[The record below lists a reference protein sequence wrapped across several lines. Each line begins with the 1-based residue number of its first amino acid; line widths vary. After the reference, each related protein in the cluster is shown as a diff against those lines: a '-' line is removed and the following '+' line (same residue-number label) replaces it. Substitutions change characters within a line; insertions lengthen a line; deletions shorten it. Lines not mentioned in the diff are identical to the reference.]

1 MENKE
6 FILDQT
12 TIKKL
17 LLTYKLRVPDFQ
29 RSFVWKHQKKYQL
42 LQSLFRGF
50 PIGAI
55 TLYED
60 AGEYYIIDGLQRI
73 NTLQQYLACPS
84 KIINFTE
91 YYRKVEQNVQE
102 FLMSNGLMNMTSKF
116 KSAIKIW
123 YEQLNSLYAYEKVSP
138 LYRCIKDKC
147 NAAFKDGD
155 DEMQLMEDLSCILTS
170 KIEISHDA
178 IALII
183 YQGDKEDLP
192 DLFKNINTGSVA
204 LSQYEILQ
212 SLWMNYKLDSVFL
225 DKEYQFYLYA
235 LDMIKE
241 EYEIQAIKDSG
252 DFDIFKNIIGL
263 NLQICCMKEA
273 SKVLFP
279 ALKKIEPIEIGEYN
293 KYTKYYDNDTLGFEL
308 YSTLITST
316 PNRIV
321 KAVDAIF
328 KDKGAD
334 RYKDINKFVRTMNVA
349 IYEAIQYAIKSVDES
364 NLKDIFV
371 SKYHSIY
378 VIAGIVL
385 SQYVIDASSLQMK
398 KIPMNNQRME
408 LCIDFDRHKRE
419 KWFIDENRQIGFF
432 NNKMKE
438 LMRKDD

>member
-1 MENKE
+1 MGNKE

-12 TIKKL
+12 SIKNL
-17 LLTYKLRVPDFQ
+17 LLMYKLRIPDFQ
-29 RSFVWKHQKKYQL
+29 RSFVWKPQKKYQL

-60 AGEYYIIDGLQRI
+60 EGAYYIIDGLQRI
-73 NTLQQYLACPS
+73 NTLQQYLSCPS

-91 YYRKVEQNVQE
+91 YYKKVEQDVQK
-102 FLMSNGLMNMTSKF
+102 FLKDNDIHVSVNKF
-116 KSAIKIW
+116 KSAIKSW
-123 YEQLNSLYAYEKVSP
+123 YEQLNELYAYEKVSP
-138 LYRCIKDKC
+138 LYKSVKKRCD
-147 NAAFKDGD
+147 AVFKEDD
-155 DEMQLMEDLSCILTS
+155 DEMQLMEELSGILTR

-212 SLWMNYKLDSVFL
+212 SLWMNYRLDAEIL
-225 DKEYQFYLYA
+225 REEYNYYMYA

-241 EYEIQAIKDSG
+241 DYEIQAIKESG

-263 NLQICCMKEA
+263 NFKICCMQEA
-273 SKVLFP
+273 PKVLFP
-279 ALKKIEPIEIGEYN
+279 ALKRIDPI
-293 KYTKYYDNDTLGFEL
+293 KTDQYTKYYDNDTLGFEL
-308 YSTLITST
+308 YSTLIALT

-328 KDKGAD
+328 KN
-334 RYKDINKFVRTMNVA
+334 RDIDQCLEISRFVRKING
-349 IYEAIQYAIKSVDES
+349 IICESIEYAIDSVNNSGLS
-364 NLKDIFV
+364 NIFV
-371 SKYHSIY
+371 SKYHSLY
-378 VIAGIVL
+378 VIAGIAL
-385 SQYVIDASSLQMK
+385 SKYKIDAENL
-398 KIPMNNQRME
+398 KIGKILPDKRRMA
-408 LCIDFDRHKRE
+408 LCTDFARHKKE
-419 KWFIDENRQIGFF
+419 KWFIDENRQISFF

-438 LMRKDD
+438 LMETD